1 MYTNRFI
8 FLCCIHFYYN
18 TIAFLKYILGGAL
31 AFKALM
37 PNRHA
42 FKGMTSL
49 WSVWQMVLGD
59 TMSSDLKF
67 LESDVW
73 DERGDGFD
81 WAVATSFVGKVMSG
95 GFVFVVVTILMNQ
108 LIALMG
114 DSYDRVQE
122 NYVVQ
127 ARISRARVIVDM
139 MDLYVAQEDKI
150 VFARWIHVLRPSGAH
165 ARNGRKGWEG
175 RLKAVKKAVS
185 NAEKKITEKLT
196 DEMAMRMKIMEDNLG
211 YKIDEVLKKI
221 MSSKEKK

>member
-1 MYTNRFI
+1 M
-8 FLCCIHFYYN
+8 
-18 TIAFLKYILGGAL
+18 KYILGGAL

-150 VFARWIHVLRPSGAH
+150 VFARWIHV
-165 ARNGRKGWEG
+165 WEG